1 MNKKLKSNCVFHKI
15 FVVHC
20 LLLQLIKVEAQ
31 LVVEV
36 VIHQLMMLFL
46 LLLLKLKHN
55 WHSALKY

>member
-20 LLLQLIKVEAQ
+20 LLLQLIKVEAR

-36 VIHQLMMLFL
+36 VIQMDDVVVLVVVEA
-46 LLLLKLKHN
+46 KT
-55 WHSALKY
+55 